1 MRFSFAF
8 LTVLSL
14 TLSQRTIANVFI
26 LEDQWRGNDFF
37 QGWNWE
43 TGNDPTH
50 GRVNYVSQGDAI
62 GKNLAYCT
70 FYPQVASSPLVARV
84 MI

>member
-1 MRFSFAF
+1 MRSSFA
-8 LTVLSL
+8 VLIVL
-14 TLSQRTIANVFI
+14 LLALSQRTTANLFI

-43 TGNDPTH
+43 TENDPTH
-50 GRVNYVSQGDAI
+50 GRVNYVSQSEAMS
-62 GKNLAYCT
+62 KNLAYCT
-70 FYPQVASSPLVARV
+70 FYPKVAFSPLAALV